1 MALLGWLRC
10 YRQIG
15 NTAQKSIDEAA
26 KVQQIVQRTDEV
38 RSLWC
43 GVGGVVEVGPIG
55 GDQRFAAVG
64 QDEHELQAGR
74 HARLAQDLQ
83 RLSLEWVMRARDS
96 DAFRKVLMMGSVWW
110 LPSTKSGT
118 IIWRSSYGIA

>member
-26 KVQQIVQRTDEV
+26 KVQQVVQRTDEF
-38 RSLWC
+38 RSLWH
-43 GVGGVVEVGPIG
+43 GVGGVVEVGPVG
-55 GDQRFAAVG
+55 GNQRFATVG

-74 HARLAQDLQ
+74 HVRLAQDLQ
-83 RLSLEWVMRARDS
+83 RLSLEWVMRARDG
-96 DAFRKVLMMGSVWW
+96 DAFRKVLMMGSVWC
-110 LPSTKSGT
+110 LPSTGLIT
-118 IIWRSSYGIA
+118 IS